1 MLRKESKT
9 ASLSWTKTRRLNEQK
24 KKKMNKNISTK
35 TKQTAAAAGGARRNP
50 RRSGPVN
57 YGDVPAEQF
66 ANMLAN
72 GMDEESK
79 QLLKAM
85 LVGDDSGASASD
97 DNNSASEVRCFP
109 RRIVGSSVRACCA
122 NEMMPAQVSS
132 PESVHYDTD
141 SSVASSAGGTSVVSE
156 PFVAKRQAKT
166 VAKRSNAETAG
177 QVSSLR
183 AARSV
188 DPLLRAT
195 CGGSCSLRRRRQ
207 RLALRRK
214 RRTKRRS
221 CRRRRTNGRSR
232 RIQSTV

>member
-9 ASLSWTKTRRLNEQK
+9 AALSWNKTRRLNEQK
-24 KKKMNKNISTK
+24 KKKKNKNNSTK

-122 NEMMPAQVSS
+122 NEMMPAQGETPHSEAY
-132 PESVHYDTD
+132 ESDKSD
-141 SSVASSAGGTSVVSE
+141 ESE
-156 PFVAKRQAKT
+156 PFVAKRPAKKVAKT
-166 VAKRSNAETAG
+166 SNAQTAG
-177 QVSSLR
+177 LVSSLR
-183 AARSV
+183 PARSFRPSPAR
-188 DPLLRAT
+188 DLRWIPQP
-195 CGGSCSLRRRRQ
+195 SFR
-207 RLALRRK
+207 
-214 RRTKRRS
+214 
-221 CRRRRTNGRSR
+221 
-232 RIQSTV
+232 